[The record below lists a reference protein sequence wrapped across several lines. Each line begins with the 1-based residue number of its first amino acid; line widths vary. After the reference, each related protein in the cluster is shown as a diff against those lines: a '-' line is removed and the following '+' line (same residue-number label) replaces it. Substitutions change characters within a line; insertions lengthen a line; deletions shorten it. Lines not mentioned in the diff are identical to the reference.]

1 MLYGT
6 IKKRCGNGDFAMMI
20 TAQTKGDKTKEK
32 IVEISKELFR
42 QKGYDQVL
50 IKDIS
55 SAAGIAAGN
64 LNYYFPTKETIA
76 YEIVDRYIER
86 INGYIDQS
94 MPELTHYYAKMLN
107 LWLIYFSNIFNDKN
121 ALRFYKEMVNKKKNH
136 HSIMI
141 HGMDTVY
148 RSIINAFGIDMSK
161 FDYKYFTYADLGAR
175 QEILLDYL
183 NGYFPE
189 QSVVNL
195 YRIIQTNTMRL
206 LGIDPNQFESMIN
219 EVIENIGKYDFSH
232 IKLLE

>member
-1 MLYGT
+1 
-6 IKKRCGNGDFAMMI
+6 
-20 TAQTKGDKTKEK
+20 
-32 IVEISKELFR
+32 
-42 QKGYDQVL
+42 
-50 IKDIS
+50 
-55 SAAGIAAGN
+55 
-64 LNYYFPTKETIA
+64 
-76 YEIVDRYIER
+76 
-86 INGYIDQS
+86 
-94 MPELTHYYAKMLN
+94 
-107 LWLIYFSNIFNDKN
+107 
-121 ALRFYKEMVNKKKNH
+121 
-136 HSIMI
+136 MI

-189 QSVVNL
+189 LSVVNL